1 MKKIKPIIFWLFAM
15 EEEQK
20 NAVYNCINE
29 FKNAMT
35 KFITVDFEK
44 DCNTMKIVSYNMTK
58 QEDSPYI
65 SDIHKVIS
73 QHFSIS
79 EIIEQ

>member
-1 MKKIKPIIFWLFAM
+1 MKKIKPLIFWMFLM
-15 EEEQK
+15 KDEQK

-65 SDIHKVIS
+65 NDIHDLIS

-79 EIIEQ
+79 KIIER

>member
-1 MKKIKPIIFWLFAM
+1 MKKIKPLIFWMFLM
-15 EEEQK
+15 TDEQK
-20 NAVYNCINE
+20 NAVYNSIND

-35 KFITVDFEK
+35 KFITVDFEN
-44 DCNTMKIVSYNMTK
+44 DCNTVKIISHNMTQ

-65 SDIHKVIS
+65 NDIHNLIS

>member
-44 DCNTMKIVSYNMTK
+44 DCNAMKIVSYNMTK

-65 SDIHKVIS
+65 NDIHKVIS